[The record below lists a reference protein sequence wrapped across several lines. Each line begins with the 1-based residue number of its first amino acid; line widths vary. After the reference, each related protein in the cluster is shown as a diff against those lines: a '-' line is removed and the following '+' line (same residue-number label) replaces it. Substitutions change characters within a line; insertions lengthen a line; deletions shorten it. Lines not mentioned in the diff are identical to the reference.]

1 MTTENSKNI
10 LRNKD
15 MDNNN
20 NGLIPMGPNGLTSR
34 KSPWEKPGGKLG
46 MIVAGLGIAGAGYLL
61 YLLLPIMIS
70 LASNVLYLILM
81 LFGIGILGY
90 ILTSKKFWN
99 TFKVA
104 YFVIMRRITGFFIN
118 IDPVAILEEYIKD
131 LQKRIRDVSD
141 NINQVRGLITKNERK
156 LREVTEKRNNAI
168 IEIKH
173 YRQNGQIAF
182 AQQKEGLLVLYE
194 KSVQDRTARLETS
207 KKWLEA
213 LTKLQQYATF
223 SVTINEEKVKLFK
236 DEYEELKA
244 QGKAFRSIKS
254 ALNGD
259 PDMMENFETAVEI
272 MENEISMNLGEIEDM
287 IDETNGLLGQADM
300 ENAVISDKA
309 TAILQKYDNQEGIF
323 NENHWK
329 GLPEPEAQLIQKLPK
344 GEVYGNNKK
353 KSYFD

>member
-1 MTTENSKNI
+1 ME
-10 LRNKD
+10 
-15 MDNNN
+15 NN
-20 NGLIPMGPNGLTSR
+20 NGLIPMGTEFSSK

-46 MIVAGLGIAGAGYLL
+46 MIVAGLGIAGVGYLL

-99 TFKVA
+99 TFKIA
-104 YFVIMRRITGFFIN
+104 YFIVMRRITGFFIK
-118 IDPVAILEEYIKD
+118 IDPVAILEDYIRD
-131 LQKRIRDVSD
+131 LQKRIREVSE
-141 NINQVRGLITKNERK
+141 NINQVRGLIKKNERK
-156 LREVTEKRNNAI
+156 LKEVVDKRDNTI
-168 IEIKH
+168 LEIKQ
-173 YRQNGQIAF
+173 YRQRGQTAF

-194 KSVQDRTARLETS
+194 KSVTDRTARLETS
-207 KKWLEA
+207 KKWLDA

-259 PDMMENFETAVEI
+259 PDMMENFETAIEI
-272 MENEISMNLGEIEDM
+272 MENEISSNLGEIEDM

-300 ENAVISDKA
+300 ENAVISEKA

-323 NENHWK
+323 NENRWK
-329 GLPEPEAQLIQKLPK
+329 ALPNPEAEAQLVQRLSND
-344 GEVYGNNKK
+344 EVYKGGK

>member
-1 MTTENSKNI
+1 ME
-10 LRNKD
+10 
-15 MDNNN
+15 NN
-20 NGLIPMGPNGLTSR
+20 NGLIPMGSEFSSK

-46 MIVAGLGIAGAGYLL
+46 MVVAGLGIAGAGYLL
-61 YLLLPIMIS
+61 WLLLPIMIS

-99 TFKVA
+99 TFKIA
-104 YFVIMRRITGFFIN
+104 YFIVMRRITGFFIK
-118 IDPVAILEEYIKD
+118 IDPVAILEDYIRD
-131 LQKRIRDVSD
+131 LQKRIREVQE
-141 NINQVRGLITKNERK
+141 NINQVRGLIKKNERK
-156 LREVTEKRNNAI
+156 LKEVTDKRDNTI
-168 IEIKH
+168 LEIKQ
-173 YRQNGQIAF
+173 YRQRGQTAF

-194 KSVQDRTARLETS
+194 KSVTDRTARLETS
-207 KKWLEA
+207 KKWLDA

-259 PDMMENFETAVEI
+259 PDMMENFETAIEI
-272 MENEISMNLGEIEDM
+272 MENEISTNLGEIEDM

-300 ENAVISDKA
+300 ENAVISEKA
-309 TAILQKYDNQEGIF
+309 SAILQKYDNQEGIF
-323 NENHWK
+323 NENRWK
-329 GLPEPEAQLIQKLPK
+329 GLPEAEIEAEAQLVKRLSP
-344 GEVYGNNKK
+344 EELKK
-353 KSYFD
+353 RSYFD

>member
-1 MTTENSKNI
+1 ME
-10 LRNKD
+10 
-15 MDNNN
+15 NN
-20 NGLIPMGPNGLTSR
+20 NGLIPMGSEFSSK

-46 MIVAGLGIAGAGYLL
+46 MVVAGLGIAGAGYLL
-61 YLLLPIMIS
+61 WLLLPIMIS

-99 TFKVA
+99 TFKIA
-104 YFVIMRRITGFFIN
+104 YFIVMRRITGFFIK
-118 IDPVAILEEYIKD
+118 IDPVAILEDYIRD
-131 LQKRIRDVSD
+131 LQKRIREVQE
-141 NINQVRGLITKNERK
+141 NINQVRGLIKKNERK
-156 LREVTEKRNNAI
+156 LKEVTDKRDNTI
-168 IEIKH
+168 LEIKQ
-173 YRQNGQIAF
+173 YRQRGQTAF

-194 KSVQDRTARLETS
+194 KSVTDRTARLETS
-207 KKWLEA
+207 KKWLDA

-259 PDMMENFETAVEI
+259 PDMMENFETAIEI
-272 MENEISMNLGEIEDM
+272 MENEISTNLGEIEDM

-300 ENAVISDKA
+300 ENAVISEKA
-309 TAILQKYDNQEGIF
+309 SAILQKYDNQEGIF
-323 NENHWK
+323 NENRWK
-329 GLPEPEAQLIQKLPK
+329 GLPEAEAEAQLVRRLSP
-344 GEVYGNNKK
+344 EELKK
-353 KSYFD
+353 RSYFD

>member
-1 MTTENSKNI
+1 
-10 LRNKD
+10 

-20 NGLIPMGPNGLTSR
+20 GLVPMGSEFSSK

-46 MIVAGLGIAGAGYLL
+46 MVVAGLGIAGAGYLL

-104 YFVIMRRITGFFIN
+104 YFIIMRRITGFFIK
-118 IDPVAILEEYIKD
+118 IDPVAILEDYIRD
-131 LQKRIRDVSD
+131 LQKRIREVSD
-141 NINQVRGLITKNERK
+141 NINQVRGLIKKNERK
-156 LREVTEKRNNAI
+156 LNEVTDKRNNTI
-168 IEIKH
+168 LEIKH
-173 YRQNGQIAF
+173 YRQSGQNAF

-194 KSVQDRTARLETS
+194 KSVKDRTARLETS

-323 NENHWK
+323 NENRWK
-329 GLPEPEAQLIQKLPK
+329 GLPEPEAQPIQRLSNEELSKKDAK
-344 GEVYGNNKK
+344 GR

>member
-1 MTTENSKNI
+1 
-10 LRNKD
+10 
-15 MDNNN
+15 MDNN
-20 NGLIPMGPNGLTSR
+20 NGLIPMGSEFSSK

-46 MIVAGLGIAGAGYLL
+46 MVVAGLGIAGVGYLL

-81 LFGIGILGY
+81 LFAIGILGY

-104 YFVIMRRITGFFIN
+104 YFIIMRRITGFFIK
-118 IDPVAILEEYIKD
+118 IDPVAILEDYIRD
-131 LQKRIRDVSD
+131 LKKRIREVEE
-141 NINQVRGLITKNERK
+141 NITLVRGLKKKNERRLK
-156 LREVTEKRNNAI
+156 EVEDKRDTTI
-168 IEIKH
+168 LEIKQ
-173 YRQNGQIAF
+173 YRQRGQEVF
-182 AQQKEGLLVLYE
+182 AKQKEGLLVLYE
-194 KSVQDRTARLETS
+194 KSVQDRRARLETS
-207 KKWLEA
+207 EKWLDA

-223 SVTINEEKVKLFK
+223 SVSINEEKVKLFK

-272 MENEISMNLGEIEDM
+272 MENEMSMNLGEIEAM

-309 TAILQKYDNQEGIF
+309 QAILQKYDKQEGIF
-323 NENHWK
+323 NEDHWK
-329 GLPEPEAQLIQKLPK
+329 ALPEAEAQLVSRLPNS
-344 GEVYGNNKK
+344 EVYKTQEK

>member
-1 MTTENSKNI
+1 
-10 LRNKD
+10 

-20 NGLIPMGPNGLTSR
+20 GLVPMGSEFSSK

-46 MIVAGLGIAGAGYLL
+46 MVVAGLGIAGAGYLL

-104 YFVIMRRITGFFIN
+104 YFIIMRRITGFFIK
-118 IDPVAILEEYIKD
+118 IDPVAILEDYIKD
-131 LQKRIRDVSD
+131 LQKRIREVSN
-141 NINQVRGLITKNERK
+141 NIEQVRGLIKKNERK
-156 LREVTEKRNNAI
+156 LNEVTEKRNNAI
-168 IEIKH
+168 LEIKH
-173 YRQNGQIAF
+173 YRQSGQVAF

-207 KKWLEA
+207 KKWLKA

-323 NENHWK
+323 NENRWK
-329 GLPEPEAQLIQKLPK
+329 GLPEPEAQPIQRLSNEELSKRDA
-344 GEVYGNNKK
+344 K

>member
-1 MTTENSKNI
+1 
-10 LRNKD
+10 
-15 MDNNN
+15 MDNN
-20 NGLIPMGPNGLTSR
+20 NGLIPMGSDGFTSK

-46 MIVAGLGIAGAGYLL
+46 MVVAGLGIAGGCVLL
-61 YLLLPIMIS
+61 YKLLPFMLA
-70 LASNVLYLILM
+70 LASNTLYLILM

-118 IDPVAILEEYIKD
+118 IDPVAILEEYIRD
-131 LQKRIRDVSD
+131 LQKRIREVSD
-141 NINQVRGLITKNERK
+141 NINQVRGLIKKNERK
-156 LREVTEKRNNAI
+156 LSEVTEKRNNTI
-168 IEIKH
+168 LEIKQ
-173 YRQNGQIAF
+173 YRQKGQTAF

-323 NENHWK
+323 DENRWK
-329 GLPEPEAQLIQKLPK
+329 GLPEPEPQPVKRL
-344 GEVYGNNKK
+344 NNSELKQVGK

>member
-1 MTTENSKNI
+1 
-10 LRNKD
+10 

-20 NGLIPMGPNGLTSR
+20 GLVPMGSEFSSK

-46 MIVAGLGIAGAGYLL
+46 MVVAGLGIAGAGYLL

-104 YFVIMRRITGFFIN
+104 YFIIMRRITGFFIK
-118 IDPVAILEEYIKD
+118 IDPVAILEDYIRD
-131 LQKRIRDVSD
+131 LQKRIKEVSD
-141 NINQVRGLITKNERK
+141 NINQVRALIKKNERK
-156 LREVTEKRNNAI
+156 LNEVTSKRNDAI
-168 IEIKH
+168 LEIKQ
-173 YRQNGQIAF
+173 YRQRGQTAF

-323 NENHWK
+323 NENRWK
-329 GLPEPEAQLIQKLPK
+329 GLPEPEAQPIQRLSNEELSKRDAK
-344 GEVYGNNKK
+344 GK

>member
-1 MTTENSKNI
+1 MV
-10 LRNKD
+10 
-15 MDNNN
+15 
-20 NGLIPMGPNGLTSR
+20 
-34 KSPWEKPGGKLG
+34 
-46 MIVAGLGIAGAGYLL
+46 VAGLGIAGAGYLL

-104 YFVIMRRITGFFIN
+104 YFIIMRRITGFFIK
-118 IDPVAILEEYIKD
+118 IDPVAILEDYIRD
-131 LQKRIRDVSD
+131 LQKRIREVSD
-141 NINQVRGLITKNERK
+141 NINQVRALIKKNERK
-156 LREVTEKRNNAI
+156 LNEVTEKRNNAI
-168 IEIKH
+168 LEIKQ
-173 YRQNGQIAF
+173 YQKSGQVAF

-207 KKWLEA
+207 RKWLEA

-244 QGKAFRSIKS
+244 HGKAFRSIKS

-309 TAILQKYDNQEGIF
+309 AAILQKYDNQEGIF
-323 NENHWK
+323 NENRWK
-329 GLPEPEAQLIQKLPK
+329 GLPEPEAQPIQRLSNEELSKRDAK
-344 GEVYGNNKK
+344 GR

>member
-1 MTTENSKNI
+1 
-10 LRNKD
+10 
-15 MDNNN
+15 MDNNS
-20 NGLIPMGPNGLTSR
+20 LIPMGSEGFTSK

-46 MIVAGLGIAGAGYLL
+46 MVVAGLGIAGGCVLL
-61 YLLLPIMIS
+61 YKLLPYMLT
-70 LASNVLYLILM
+70 LASNTLYLILM

-131 LQKRIRDVSD
+131 LQKRIKEVAD
-141 NINQVRGLITKNERK
+141 NITQVKGLIQKNQRK
-156 LREVTEKRNNAI
+156 LDELKKKVAETEMEVELYDQK
-168 IEIKH
+168 
-173 YRQNGQIAF
+173 GQKAF
-182 AQQKEGLLVLYE
+182 ADQKKGLLVMYVE
-194 KSVQDRTARLETS
+194 SYKNREERLQKS

-213 LTKLQQYATF
+213 LEKLQSYATF
-223 SVTINEEKVKLFK
+223 SVTINQEKVKLFK

-287 IDETNGLLGQADM
+287 MDATNGLLGQADM
-300 ENAVISDKA
+300 ENAKISKKA
-309 TAILQKYDNQEGIF
+309 EAILDQFDKKKGIF
-323 NENHWK
+323 SEDRWNPAKLPE
-329 GLPEPEAQLIQKLPK
+329 PEPEAQPVTRLSNS
-344 GEVYGNNKK
+344 EVYGEKK

>member
-1 MTTENSKNI
+1 
-10 LRNKD
+10 

-20 NGLIPMGPNGLTSR
+20 GLVPMGSEFSSK

-46 MIVAGLGIAGAGYLL
+46 MVVAGLGIAGAGYLL

-104 YFVIMRRITGFFIN
+104 YFIIMRRITGFFIK
-118 IDPVAILEEYIKD
+118 IDPVAILEDYIRD
-131 LQKRIRDVSD
+131 LQKRIREVSD
-141 NINQVRGLITKNERK
+141 NINQVRGLIKKNERK
-156 LREVTEKRNNAI
+156 LNEVTDKRNNTI
-168 IEIKH
+168 LEIKH
-173 YRQNGQIAF
+173 YRQSGQNAF

-194 KSVQDRTARLETS
+194 KSVKDRTARLETS

-323 NENHWK
+323 NENRWK
-329 GLPEPEAQLIQKLPK
+329 GLPEPEAQPIQRLSNEELSKRDAK
-344 GEVYGNNKK
+344 GR

>member
-1 MTTENSKNI
+1 ME
-10 LRNKD
+10 
-15 MDNNN
+15 NN
-20 NGLIPMGPNGLTSR
+20 NGLIPMGSEGFSSK

-46 MIVAGLGIAGAGYLL
+46 MVVAGLGIAGAGYLL

-104 YFVIMRRITGFFIN
+104 YFIIMRRITGFFIK
-118 IDPVAILEEYIKD
+118 IDPVAILEDYIKD
-131 LQKRIRDVSD
+131 LQKRIREVGE
-141 NINQVRGLITKNERK
+141 NIAQVRGLIKKNERK
-156 LREVTEKRNNAI
+156 LREVTEKRDNAVL
-168 IEIKH
+168 EIKQ
-173 YRQNGQIAF
+173 YRKLGQTAF
-182 AQQKEGLLVLYE
+182 AKQKEGLLVLYE
-194 KSVQDRTARLETS
+194 KSVADRTARLETS
-207 KKWLEA
+207 KKWLDA

-272 MENEISMNLGEIEDM
+272 MENEISLNLGEIEDM

-300 ENAVISDKA
+300 ENAVISEKA
-309 TAILQKYDNQEGIF
+309 TAILQKYDKQEGIF
-323 NENHWK
+323 DENRWK
-329 GLPEPEAQLIQKLPK
+329 ALPEPEAKEIEITKLPNS
-344 GEVYGNNKK
+344 EVYKK
-353 KSYFD
+353 RSYFD

>member
-1 MTTENSKNI
+1 
-10 LRNKD
+10 
-15 MDNNN
+15 MDNN
-20 NGLIPMGPNGLTSR
+20 NGLIPMGSEGFTSK

-46 MIVAGLGIAGAGYLL
+46 MVVAGLGIAGAGYLL

-104 YFVIMRRITGFFIN
+104 YFVIMRRITGFFIK
-118 IDPVAILEEYIKD
+118 IDPVAILEDYIRD
-131 LQKRIRDVSD
+131 LRKRIREVAD
-141 NINQVRGLITKNERK
+141 NVTLVRGLIKKNERK
-156 LREVTEKRNNAI
+156 LKEVTEKRNI
-168 IEIKH
+168 TMLQVKQ
-173 YRQNGQIAF
+173 YRQNGQAVF

-194 KSVQDRTARLETS
+194 KSVQDRTERLETS
-207 KKWLEA
+207 KKWLAA
-213 LTKLQQYATF
+213 LEKLQQYATF
-223 SVTINEEKVKLFK
+223 SVTINEEKVALFK

-259 PDMMENFETAVEI
+259 PDMMENFEMAVEI

-300 ENAVISDKA
+300 ENAVLSEKA
-309 TAILQKYDNQEGIF
+309 QSILQKYDSNQGIF
-323 NENHWK
+323 NEDHWK
-329 GLPEPEAQLIQKLPK
+329 GLPEPEKAAQPITRLSNS
-344 GEVYGNNKK
+344 EVYGNTGNGKTK
-353 KSYFD
+353 YFD

>member
-1 MTTENSKNI
+1 MV
-10 LRNKD
+10 
-15 MDNNN
+15 
-20 NGLIPMGPNGLTSR
+20 
-34 KSPWEKPGGKLG
+34 
-46 MIVAGLGIAGAGYLL
+46 VAGLGIAGVGYLL

-81 LFGIGILGY
+81 LFAIGILGY

-104 YFVIMRRITGFFIN
+104 YFIIMRRITGFFIK
-118 IDPVAILEEYIKD
+118 IDPVAILEDYIRD
-131 LQKRIRDVSD
+131 LKKRIREVEE
-141 NINQVRGLITKNERK
+141 NITLVRGLKKKNERRLK
-156 LREVTEKRNNAI
+156 EVEDKRDTTI
-168 IEIKH
+168 LEIKQ
-173 YRQNGQIAF
+173 YRQRGQEVF
-182 AQQKEGLLVLYE
+182 AKQKEGLLVLYE
-194 KSVQDRTARLETS
+194 KSVQDRRARLETS
-207 KKWLEA
+207 EKWLDA

-223 SVTINEEKVKLFK
+223 SVSINEEKVKLFK

-272 MENEISMNLGEIEDM
+272 MENEMSMNLGEIEAM

-309 TAILQKYDNQEGIF
+309 QAILQKYDKQEGIF
-323 NENHWK
+323 NEDHWK
-329 GLPEPEAQLIQKLPK
+329 ALPEAEAQLVSRLPNS
-344 GEVYGNNKK
+344 EVYKTQEK